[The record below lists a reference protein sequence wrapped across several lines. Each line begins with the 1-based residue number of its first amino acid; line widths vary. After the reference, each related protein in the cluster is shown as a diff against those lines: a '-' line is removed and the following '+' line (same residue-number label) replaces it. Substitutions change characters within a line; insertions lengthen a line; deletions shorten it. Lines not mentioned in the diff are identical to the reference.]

1 MYDAGIFLKNYLDFV
16 EEIPNEIQKC
26 ITKCREVDYKTKN
39 LISDVQKMCDKK
51 TTQSDK
57 KASLKMQQILVKI
70 TELKDEKIQLS
81 QTLSS
86 HIENRLK
93 IVTDSYQQNLVVK
106 QERSPTPKSI
116 PTSTIQQTTNN
127 TKQTQ
132 NSPNPTSTT
141 NIPPESQ
148 EKTTKRVRKTR
159 IDNLDVDLTDDNLL
173 PPAKTIEKSLQASG
187 NATKRG
193 STANSA
199 KKAKKRKP
207 TKKQLAQSAQEALD
221 EVIQEEGITD
231 ETTYCICQQIS
242 YGEMIFCENDG
253 CKIEW
258 FHFSCVDLT
267 AKPKGRWFCPQCRG
281 DKPNVINK
289 NLRKKQQESSI

>member
-1 MYDAGIFLKNYLDFV
+1 M
-16 EEIPNEIQKC
+16 
-26 ITKCREVDYKTKN
+26 
-39 LISDVQKMCDKK
+39 

-81 QTLSS
+81 QSITS
-86 HIENRLK
+86 HIESKLK
-93 IVTDSYQQNLVVK
+93 IVADSHQQNLVIK
-106 QERSPTPKSI
+106 QERSPTPKI
-116 PTSTIQQTTNN
+116 LPTSTIQQATNVI
-127 TKQTQ
+127 KQTQ
-132 NSPNPTSTT
+132 IIPNPTST
-141 NIPPESQ
+141 NIIQPECQ
-148 EKTTKRVRKTR
+148 EKSTKRIRKTR

-173 PPAKTIEKSLQASG
+173 PPAKITEKSLQATG
-187 NATKRG
+187 NASKRAT
-193 STANSA
+193 STTAA
-199 KKAKKRKP
+199 KKAKKRKA
-207 TKKQLAQSAQEALD
+207 TKKQLAQSAQDAMD

-267 AKPKGRWFCPQCRG
+267 AKPKGRW
-281 DKPNVINK
+281 
-289 NLRKKQQESSI
+289 

>member
-1 MYDAGIFLKNYLDFV
+1 MFLD
-16 EEIPNEIQKC
+16 
-26 ITKCREVDYKTKN
+26 
-39 LISDVQKMCDKK
+39 LIAELQKMCDKM

-57 KASLKMQQILVKI
+57 KASLKMQQILHKI

-81 QTLSS
+81 QTLTS

-93 IVTDSYQQNLVVK
+93 TVADSFQQNLVVK

-127 TKQTQ
+127 TKPTQ
-132 NSPNPTSTT
+132 NPPNPTS
-141 NIPPESQ
+141 IISVVPVECS
-148 EKTTKRVRKTR
+148 EKNTKRVRKTR
-159 IDNLDVDLTDDNLL
+159 IETLDVDLTDDNLL
-173 PPAKTIEKSLQASG
+173 PPAKNTEKSLQTTG

-193 STANSA
+193 ATTNTA
-199 KKAKKRKP
+199 KKAKKRKA
-207 TKKQLAQSAQEALD
+207 TKKQLAQSAQEAMD

-267 AKPKGRWFCPQCRG
+267 AKPKGRWLVTNYSLSRF
-281 DKPNVINK
+281 K
-289 NLRKKQQESSI
+289 

>member
-16 EEIPNEIQKC
+16 EEVPNYMQQL

-39 LISDVQKMCDKK
+39 LISEVQKMCDKM

-57 KASLKMQQILVKI
+57 KSSLKMQQILVKI

-81 QTLSS
+81 QSLTS
-86 HIENRLK
+86 HIESRLK
-93 IVTDSYQQNLVVK
+93 TVADSYQQNLVVK

-116 PTSTIQQTTNN
+116 PASTIQQTATNS
-127 TKQTQ
+127 TKQTPT
-132 NSPNPTSTT
+132 SPNPTPTIS
-141 NIPPESQ
+141 IPPECP

-159 IDNLDVDLTDDNLL
+159 IDNLDVDLTDDSLL
-173 PPAKTIEKSLQASG
+173 PPAKTIEKSQQATG
-187 NATKRG
+187 NATKRAS
-193 STANSA
+193 STNAT

-207 TKKQLAQSAQEALD
+207 TKKQLAQSAQEAMD

-267 AKPKGRWFCPQCRG
+267 AKPKGRW
-281 DKPNVINK
+281 
-289 NLRKKQQESSI
+289 